1 MSKKSLAEL
10 LKVYDIFAT
19 LEKEKYEKFLWKA
32 RQRIIEGHKK
42 YGSDW
47 KEKDNI
53 AEIEFE
59 QLDIFNYEILHKCQ
73 RQFRRKERFYG

>member
-1 MSKKSLAEL
+1 MKKKHASTLDEL
-10 LKVYDIFAT
+10 LSYYDKFAAI
-19 LEKEKYEKFLWKA
+19 EKKKFELFQKKA

-42 YGSDW
+42 YGEDW

-59 QLDIFNYEILHKCQ
+59 RLDIYNYEILDKCQ
-73 RQFRRKERFYG
+73 RSFRYD